1 MRMQQMQRT
10 TWMGSALFY
19 FFLKEPA
26 MRVKYFVLILILP
39 ALLVACQGQPIS
51 TALPP
56 QVTASI
62 SGVEVKQVDPDTSQE
77 IRQRMGIF
85 LSSNPYTQFK
95 SVGQL
100 LLYLVSSGEF
110 GQAEISLD
118 NGKTSQADVL
128 YAYALMRSQ
137 RVLVAPVM
145 IGLQLPDGT
154 YLYFSQNYAFQSDGG
169 ILSIGLDRQ
178 AALQDAGERLQKGHI
193 FRLLAYGMATPQGLD
208 WEKCPSV
215 AFYPPA
221 ICLIGELVEQL
232 YPGQTKSFILRLSDG
247 FPDGWLLTGWV
258 FQEFAPEELVRGTS
272 IDIPLP

>member
-1 MRMQQMQRT
+1 VVRF
-10 TWMGSALFY
+10 FY

-26 MRVKYFVLILILP
+26 MRVKYFVPILILP
-39 ALLVACQGQPIS
+39 ALLAACQGQPA
-51 TALPP
+51 TTPLPP
-56 QVTASI
+56 QITASI
-62 SGVEVKQVDPDTSQE
+62 TGLEVKQVDPDTSQE

-85 LSSNPYTQFK
+85 LSANPYSHFE
-95 SVGQL
+95 SGGQL

-110 GQAEISLD
+110 SQAEITLD
-118 NGKTSQADVL
+118 NLKIYQADVL

-169 ILSIGLDRQ
+169 ILSVDLDRQ
-178 AALQDAGERLQKGHI
+178 AALRDAGERLQKGHI

-208 WEKCPSV
+208 WDKCPSV
-215 AFYPPA
+215 ALYPRV
-221 ICLIGELVEQL
+221 ICPVGELVEQL
-232 YPGQTKSFILRLSDG
+232 YPGQTNSFVLRLSDG
-247 FPDGWLLTGWV
+247 FPDGWLLIGWV
-258 FQEFAPEELVRGTS
+258 FQEFAPEELVWGSS

>member
-1 MRMQQMQRT
+1 VVRF
-10 TWMGSALFY
+10 FY

-26 MRVKYFVLILILP
+26 MRVKYFVPILILP
-39 ALLVACQGQPIS
+39 ALLAACQGQPA
-51 TALPP
+51 TTPLPP
-56 QVTASI
+56 QITASI
-62 SGVEVKQVDPDTSQE
+62 TGLEVKQVDPDTSQE

-85 LSSNPYTQFK
+85 LASNPYTQFK
-95 SVGQL
+95 SGGQL

-110 GQAEISLD
+110 SQAEITLD
-118 NGKTSQADVL
+118 NLKIYQADVL

-169 ILSIGLDRQ
+169 ILSVGLDRQ
-178 AALQDAGERLQKGHI
+178 AALRDARERLQKGHI

-208 WEKCPSV
+208 WNRCPSV
-215 AFYPPA
+215 ALYPPA
-221 ICLIGELVEQL
+221 ICPLGKLVEQL

-247 FPDGWLLTGWV
+247 FPDGWLLIGWV
-258 FQEFAPEELVRGTS
+258 FQEFAQEELVRGSS

>member
-1 MRMQQMQRT
+1 VVRF
-10 TWMGSALFY
+10 FY
-19 FFLKEPA
+19 FLFKELA
-26 MRVKYFVLILILP
+26 MRSKFFVFILIIP
-39 ALLVACQGQPIS
+39 ALLTACRGQPVP
-51 TALPP
+51 TTLPP
-56 QVTASI
+56 RIEPSI
-62 SGVEVKQVDPDTSQE
+62 AGLEVKQVDPTTSQE

-110 GQAEISLD
+110 GQAEITLD
-118 NGKTSQADVL
+118 NGKIYQADVL

-169 ILSIGLDRQ
+169 ILSVGLDRQ
-178 AALQDAGERLQKGHI
+178 AALRDARERLQKGHI

-208 WEKCPSV
+208 WNRCPSV
-215 AFYPPA
+215 ALYPPA
-221 ICLIGELVEQL
+221 ICPLGKLVEQL

-247 FPDGWLLTGWV
+247 FPDGWLLIGWV
-258 FQEFAPEELVRGTS
+258 FQEFAQEELVRGSS